1 MGAEGTGVASEAAGS
16 PGWEM
21 ELVKLETKSDNP
33 PVAAETE
40 ERPAEAEVR
49 FSRNSSGELLRA
61 EPLWSSC
68 WGGKEAAMLR

>member
-1 MGAEGTGVASEAAGS
+1 MTDKVPHKLALLEKVKKVGS
-16 PGWEM
+16 W
-21 ELVKLETKSDNP
+21 
-33 PVAAETE
+33 E